1 MNTETT
7 IIDLA
12 LSGDPTVLLDLDNI
26 HPHHF
31 ADTRN
36 AAIWRLIEDHK
47 AKNPGQGITR
57 ELIFDKLP
65 SITEA
70 HVTPD
75 YLLDIMDLTLISHR
89 GLAGVYANKL
99 IDDTARRHLADAC
112 TRGLQIIEAGG
123 DPSDAEANIR
133 ELLNQVSTGSTTLV
147 NNDTCLTQITDFTT
161 KATPF
166 TPTPWPDLN
175 QIIGGWKPGGLYV
188 IAARPGVGKAL
199 ALTTPIPT
207 PTGWTT
213 MGDIKP
219 GDKVLGLDGQPTT
232 VTFVTDV
239 QHNHDC
245 YNVTFS
251 DGETI
256 IADADHR
263 WITETRAS
271 RKAANAAKK
280 YAHTSPHARRQRR
293 HYPSVVTTKQIAETV
308 HTKDGRANHSLP
320 DIQPLHLPEQE
331 LPIDPYILGYWLG
344 DGDANINTITS
355 WEKDAN
361 SLLNHINK
369 AGYHA
374 SVRHD
379 SRNNCKRITFSNKP
393 LGTQGGSLSHL
404 RELGVLRNKH
414 IPATYLRASLEQR
427 THLLQGLLDSDGY
440 VSKAGQVQYCTV
452 DAQLANDFMELAR
465 TLGIRPTM
473 TTKAI
478 KGRDEAH
485 STAYL
490 INGMFTRDHLTLPRK
505 RDRVPEKRRNLRRYI
520 VSCEPVESVPVRCIQ
535 VDNADHM
542 YLAGESMVP
551 THNTMVALQ
560 AATNLADTGH
570 VYFASLEMAGRELW
584 SRIMANI
591 ANVPGDAVTRRRHPT
606 PDEQARMTAATPHLR
621 QLPIHF
627 DDRANL
633 TIGDFVATTR
643 LLHRQHGLTAAFIDY
658 IGLINAAPGDRRARW
673 ELIGEYTR
681 TLKNLAK
688 DLQIPVFAIAQL
700 GRQAEQS
707 NGGELQL
714 SHLRESG
721 NIEQD
726 ANVVLLLSCP
736 HENGVTDWTR
746 ADIHVAKNREGRTGH
761 VLLEREGDYSRLNH
775 LGWTPAGH

>member
-7 IIDLA
+7 IIGIA
-12 LSGDPTVLLDLDNI
+12 LSGDRNALIDLDNI

-36 AAIWRLIEDHK
+36 AAIWQLIEDYK
-47 AKNPGQGITR
+47 QKNPGQGLTPD
-57 ELIFDKLP
+57 LLLDKLP
-65 SITEA
+65 SITTA

-75 YLLDIMDLTLISHR
+75 YLLDTMNGVHGGHIN
-89 GLAGVYANKL
+89 LAGVHANKL
-99 IDDTARRHLADAC
+99 IDDNARRHLADAC

-123 DPSDAEANIR
+123 DPSDAEASIR

-161 KATPF
+161 TATPF

-188 IAARPGVGKAL
+188 LAARPGVGKAL

-213 MGDIKP
+213 MGDIKV
-219 GDKVLGLDGQPTT
+219 GDKVIGLDGKPTT
-232 VTFVTDV
+232 VTFTTEVM
-239 QHNHDC
+239 HDHAC

-256 IADADHR
+256 VADADHR

-271 RKAANAAKK
+271 RKAASAEKK
-280 YAHTSPHARRQRR
+280 YTHTSPHARRQRQ
-293 HYPSVVTTKQIAETV
+293 HYPSVITTKQIAETV

-320 DIQPLHLPEQE
+320 DIAPIQLPEAN

-344 DGDANINTITS
+344 DGTSTANQITRWKEDAN
-355 WEKDAN
+355 
-361 SLLNHINK
+361 HIISHISK
-369 AGYHA
+369 SGYHYTTQDDH
-374 SVRHD
+374 S
-379 SRNNCKRITFSNKP
+379 CLRITFSKTP
-393 LGTQGGSLSHL
+393 VGSRKGSTKTDL
-404 RELGVLRNKH
+404 RNLNLIENKH
-414 IPATYLRASLEQR
+414 IPSTYLRASLEQR
-427 THLLQGLLDSDGY
+427 TQLLRGLLDSDGY
-440 VSKAGQVQYCTV
+440 VSKNGQVQYCTV

-465 TLGIRPTM
+465 TLGVRPTM
-473 TTKAI
+473 TTKAV
-478 KGRDEAH
+478 KGRDEEH

-490 INGMFTRDHLTLPRK
+490 INGMFTRDHLALPRK

-535 VDNADHM
+535 VDNHDHM

-570 VYFASLEMAGRELW
+570 VYFASLEMGGRELW
-584 SRIMANI
+584 SRIMSNI
-591 ANVPGDAVTRRRHPT
+591 ANVPGDAVTRRRRPT
-606 PDEQARMTAATPHLR
+606 PDEQARMTAAAPHLR

-681 TLKNLAK
+681 SLKNLAK

-707 NGGELQL
+707 LGGELQL

-736 HENGVTDWTR
+736 YENGVTDWTR

-775 LGWTPAGH
+775 LGWTPMRA

>member
-1 MNTETT
+1 MNAETT

-12 LSGDPTVLLDLDNI
+12 LSGDPTVLLELDNI

-65 SITEA
+65 SIVEA

-75 YLLDIMDLTLISHR
+75 YLLDIMDLTLVSHR

-99 IDDTARRHLADAC
+99 IDDTARRGLADAC

-123 DPSDAEANIR
+123 DPSDAEASIR

-166 TPTPWPDLN
+166 TSTPWPDLN

-188 IAARPGVGKAL
+188 LAARPGVGKTL
-199 ALTTPIPT
+199 A
-207 PTGWTT
+207 
-213 MGDIKP
+213 
-219 GDKVLGLDGQPTT
+219 
-232 VTFVTDV
+232 
-239 QHNHDC
+239 
-245 YNVTFS
+245 
-251 DGETI
+251 
-256 IADADHR
+256 
-263 WITETRAS
+263 
-271 RKAANAAKK
+271 
-280 YAHTSPHARRQRR
+280 
-293 HYPSVVTTKQIAETV
+293 
-308 HTKDGRANHSLP
+308 
-320 DIQPLHLPEQE
+320 
-331 LPIDPYILGYWLG
+331 
-344 DGDANINTITS
+344 
-355 WEKDAN
+355 
-361 SLLNHINK
+361 
-369 AGYHA
+369 
-374 SVRHD
+374 
-379 SRNNCKRITFSNKP
+379 
-393 LGTQGGSLSHL
+393 
-404 RELGVLRNKH
+404 
-414 IPATYLRASLEQR
+414 
-427 THLLQGLLDSDGY
+427 
-440 VSKAGQVQYCTV
+440 
-452 DAQLANDFMELAR
+452 
-465 TLGIRPTM
+465 
-473 TTKAI
+473 
-478 KGRDEAH
+478 
-485 STAYL
+485 
-490 INGMFTRDHLTLPRK
+490 
-505 RDRVPEKRRNLRRYI
+505 
-520 VSCEPVESVPVRCIQ
+520 
-535 VDNADHM
+535 
-542 YLAGESMVP
+542 
-551 THNTMVALQ
+551 ALQ
-560 AATNLADTGH
+560 AATELADTGH

-584 SRIMANI
+584 SRIMSNI

-606 PDEQARMTAATPHLR
+606 PDEQARMTAAAPHLR

-700 GRQAEQS
+700 GRQAEQTP
-707 NGGELQL
+707 GGELHL

-746 ADIHVAKNREGRTGH
+746 ADIYVAKNREGRTGH

-775 LGWTPAGH
+775 LGWTPAGV

>member
-57 ELIFDKLP
+57 ELIIDKLP

-123 DPSDAEANIR
+123 DPSDAEASIR
-133 ELLNQVSTGSTTLV
+133 ELLNQVSTGSPTLV
-147 NNDTCLTQITDFTT
+147 NNDTCITQINDITPT
-161 KATPF
+161 APPF

-188 IAARPGVGKAL
+188 IAARPGVGK
-199 ALTTPIPT
+199 
-207 PTGWTT
+207 
-213 MGDIKP
+213 
-219 GDKVLGLDGQPTT
+219 
-232 VTFVTDV
+232 
-239 QHNHDC
+239 
-245 YNVTFS
+245 
-251 DGETI
+251 
-256 IADADHR
+256 
-263 WITETRAS
+263 
-271 RKAANAAKK
+271 
-280 YAHTSPHARRQRR
+280 
-293 HYPSVVTTKQIAETV
+293 
-308 HTKDGRANHSLP
+308 
-320 DIQPLHLPEQE
+320 
-331 LPIDPYILGYWLG
+331 
-344 DGDANINTITS
+344 
-355 WEKDAN
+355 
-361 SLLNHINK
+361 SLL
-369 AGYHA
+369 
-374 SVRHD
+374 
-379 SRNNCKRITFSNKP
+379 
-393 LGTQGGSLSHL
+393 
-404 RELGVLRNKH
+404 
-414 IPATYLRASLEQR
+414 
-427 THLLQGLLDSDGY
+427 
-440 VSKAGQVQYCTV
+440 
-452 DAQLANDFMELAR
+452 
-465 TLGIRPTM
+465 
-473 TTKAI
+473 
-478 KGRDEAH
+478 
-485 STAYL
+485 
-490 INGMFTRDHLTLPRK
+490 
-505 RDRVPEKRRNLRRYI
+505 
-520 VSCEPVESVPVRCIQ
+520 
-535 VDNADHM
+535 
-542 YLAGESMVP
+542 
-551 THNTMVALQ
+551 ALQ
-560 AATNLADTGH
+560 AAAELADTGH
-570 VYFASLEMAGRELW
+570 VYFASLEMAGRELC

-606 PDEQARMTAATPHLR
+606 PDEQARMTAAAPHLR

-688 DLQIPVFAIAQL
+688 DLGIPVFAIAQL

-707 NGGELQL
+707 PGGELQH

-775 LGWTPAGH
+775 LGWTPKA

>member
-1 MNTETT
+1 MNTET
-7 IIDLA
+7 IIIGIA
-12 LSGDPTVLLDLDNI
+12 LSGDRNALIDLDNI

-36 AAIWRLIEDHK
+36 AAIWQLVEDYK
-47 AKNPGQGITR
+47 QKNPGQGLTPD
-57 ELIFDKLP
+57 LLLDKLP
-65 SITEA
+65 SITTA

-75 YLLDIMDLTLISHR
+75 YLLDTMNGVHGGHIN
-89 GLAGVYANKL
+89 LAGVHANKL
-99 IDDTARRHLADAC
+99 IDDTARRHLHDAC
-112 TRGLQIIEAGG
+112 TRGLQIIEAGE
-123 DPSDAEANIR
+123 DPSDAEASIR

-213 MGDIKP
+213 MGDIKA
-219 GDKVLGLDGQPTT
+219 GDKVLGLDGKPTT
-232 VTFVTDV
+232 VTFATEVMYD
-239 QHNHDC
+239 HAC
-245 YNVTFS
+245 YNVTFN

-256 IADADHR
+256 VADADHR

-271 RKAANAAKK
+271 RKAANAEKK
-280 YAHTSPHARRQRR
+280 YPHTSPRARSQRQ
-293 HYPSVVTTKQIAETV
+293 HYPSVITTKQIAETV

-320 DIQPLHLPEQE
+320 DIAPLQLPEAN

-344 DGDANINTITS
+344 DGTSTANQITS
-355 WEKDAN
+355 WKEDA
-361 SLLNHINK
+361 SHIISHISK
-369 AGYHA
+369 SGYHYTTQDDR
-374 SVRHD
+374 S
-379 SRNNCKRITFSNKP
+379 CLRITFSKAP
-393 LGTQGGSLSHL
+393 IGSRNGSTKTDL
-404 RELGVLRNKH
+404 RNLNLIENKH
-414 IPATYLRASLEQR
+414 IPSAYLRASLEQR
-427 THLLQGLLDSDGY
+427 TQLLRGLLDSDGY
-440 VSKAGQVQYCTV
+440 VSKNGQVQYCTV
-452 DAQLANDFMELAR
+452 DASLAQDFMELAR
-465 TLGIRPTM
+465 TIGVRPTM
-473 TTKAI
+473 TTKTV

-505 RDRVPEKRRNLRRYI
+505 RDRMPEKRRNLRRYI

-535 VDNADHM
+535 VDNTDHM

-570 VYFASLEMAGRELW
+570 VYFASLEMGGRELW
-584 SRIMANI
+584 SRIMSNV

-606 PDEQARMTAATPHLR
+606 PDEQASMTAAAPHLR

-681 TLKNLAK
+681 SLKNLAK
-688 DLQIPVFAIAQL
+688 DLGIPVFAIAQL

-707 NGGELQL
+707 PGGELQL

>member
-65 SITEA
+65 SIIEA

-75 YLLDIMDLTLISHR
+75 YLLDIMDLTLVSHR

-99 IDDTARRHLADAC
+99 IDDTARRGLADAC

-123 DPSDAEANIR
+123 DPSDAEASIR

-188 IAARPGVGKAL
+188 LAARPGVGKAL

-213 MGDIKP
+213 MGDIKV
-219 GDKVLGLDGQPTT
+219 GDKVIGLDGKPTT
-232 VTFVTDV
+232 VTFTTEVM
-239 QHNHDC
+239 HDHAC

-256 IADADHR
+256 TADADHR

-271 RKAANAAKK
+271 RKAAGAEKK
-280 YAHTSPHARRQRR
+280 YTHTSPHARRQRQ
-293 HYPSVVTTKQIAETV
+293 HYPSVITTKQIAETV

-320 DIQPLHLPEQE
+320 DIAPIQLPEVT

-344 DGDANINTITS
+344 DGTSTANQITS
-355 WEKDAN
+355 WKEDAN
-361 SLLNHINK
+361 HIISHISNSS
-369 AGYHA
+369 YHYA
-374 SVRHD
+374 TQDDH
-379 SRNNCKRITFSNKP
+379 NCLRITFSKTP
-393 LGTQGGSLSHL
+393 IGSRKGSTKTDL
-404 RELGVLRNKH
+404 RNLNLIENKH
-414 IPATYLRASLEQR
+414 IPSAYLRASLEQR
-427 THLLQGLLDSDGY
+427 TQLLRGLLDSDGY
-440 VSKAGQVQYCTV
+440 VSKNGQVQYCTV
-452 DAQLANDFMELAR
+452 DAALARDFMELAR
-465 TLGIRPTM
+465 TIGVRPTM
-473 TTKAI
+473 TTKTV

-520 VSCEPVESVPVRCIQ
+520 VSCEPVEPVPVRCIQ

-560 AATNLADTGH
+560 AATELADTGH

-584 SRIMANI
+584 SRIMSNV

-606 PDEQARMTAATPHLR
+606 PDEQARMTAAAPRLR

-633 TIGDFVATTR
+633 TIGDFVAATR

-681 TLKNLAK
+681 SLKNLAK
-688 DLQIPVFAIAQL
+688 DLQIPIFAIAQL

-707 NGGELQL
+707 SGGELQL

-775 LGWTPAGH
+775 LGWTPTH

>member
-7 IIDLA
+7 IIGIA
-12 LSGDPTVLLDLDNI
+12 LSGDRNALIDLDNI
-26 HPHHF
+26 HHHHF

-36 AAIWRLIEDHK
+36 AAIWQLIEDYK
-47 AKNPGQGITR
+47 QKNPGQGLTPD
-57 ELIFDKLP
+57 LLLDKLP
-65 SITEA
+65 SITTA

-75 YLLDIMDLTLISHR
+75 YLLDTMNGVHGGHIN
-89 GLAGVYANKL
+89 LAGVHANKL
-99 IDDTARRHLADAC
+99 IDDNARRHLADAC

-123 DPSDAEANIR
+123 DPSDAEASIR

-147 NNDTCLTQITDFTT
+147 NNDTCLTQIADFTT

-199 ALTTPIPT
+199 ALNTPIPT
-207 PTGWTT
+207 PTGWAT
-213 MGDIKP
+213 MGDIKV
-219 GDKVLGLDGQPTT
+219 GDKVIGLDGKPTT
-232 VTFVTDV
+232 VTFTTEVM
-239 QHNHDC
+239 HNHAC

-256 IADADHR
+256 VADADHR

-271 RKAANAAKK
+271 RKASNAEKK
-280 YAHTSPHARRQRR
+280 YAHTSPHARRQRQ
-293 HYPSVVTTKQIAETV
+293 HYPSVVTTKQIAKTIR
-308 HTKDGRANHSLP
+308 TKDGRANHSLP
-320 DIQPLHLPEQE
+320 DIAPIQLPEQD
-331 LPIDPYILGYWLG
+331 LPIDPYMLGYWLG
-344 DGDANINTITS
+344 DGTSTANQITS
-355 WEKDAN
+355 WKEDAN
-361 SLLNHINK
+361 HIINHISES
-369 AGYHA
+369 GYHYTT
-374 SVRHD
+374 HD
-379 SRNNCKRITFSNKP
+379 DHNCLRITFSKAP
-393 LGTQGGSLSHL
+393 IGSRQGSTQTDL
-404 RELGVLRNKH
+404 RNLNLIKNKH
-414 IPATYLRASLEQR
+414 IPSIYLRASIEQR
-427 THLLQGLLDSDGY
+427 TQLLRGLLDSDGY
-440 VSKAGQVQYCTV
+440 VSKAGGVQYCTV
-452 DAQLANDFMELAR
+452 DKQLAHGVLELAR
-465 TLGIRPTM
+465 TLGVRPVM
-473 TTKAI
+473 TTKAV

-490 INGMFTRDHLTLPRK
+490 INGTFTRDHLTLPRK

-520 VSCEPVESVPVRCIQ
+520 VACEPTTSVPVRCIQ
-535 VDNADHM
+535 VDNHDHM
-542 YLAGESMVP
+542 YLAGTSMVP

-560 AATNLADTGH
+560 AATELADTGH
-570 VYFASLEMAGRELW
+570 VYFASLEMGGRELW
-584 SRIMANI
+584 SRIMANV

-606 PDEQARMTAATPHLR
+606 PDEQARMTAAAPHLR

-681 TLKNLAK
+681 SLKNLAK
-688 DLQIPVFAIAQL
+688 DLGIPVFAIAQL

-707 NGGELQL
+707 PGGELQL

-746 ADIHVAKNREGRTGH
+746 TDIHVAKNREGRTGH
-761 VLLEREGDYSRLNH
+761 VLLEREGDYSRLTH
-775 LGWTPAGH
+775 LGWAPAGA

>member
-65 SITEA
+65 SIIEA

-75 YLLDIMDLTLISHR
+75 YLLDIMDLTLVSHR

-99 IDDTARRHLADAC
+99 IDDTARRGLADAC

-123 DPSDAEANIR
+123 DPSDAEASIR

-188 IAARPGVGKAL
+188 IAARPGVGK
-199 ALTTPIPT
+199 
-207 PTGWTT
+207 
-213 MGDIKP
+213 
-219 GDKVLGLDGQPTT
+219 
-232 VTFVTDV
+232 
-239 QHNHDC
+239 
-245 YNVTFS
+245 
-251 DGETI
+251 
-256 IADADHR
+256 
-263 WITETRAS
+263 
-271 RKAANAAKK
+271 
-280 YAHTSPHARRQRR
+280 
-293 HYPSVVTTKQIAETV
+293 
-308 HTKDGRANHSLP
+308 
-320 DIQPLHLPEQE
+320 
-331 LPIDPYILGYWLG
+331 
-344 DGDANINTITS
+344 
-355 WEKDAN
+355 
-361 SLLNHINK
+361 SLL
-369 AGYHA
+369 
-374 SVRHD
+374 
-379 SRNNCKRITFSNKP
+379 
-393 LGTQGGSLSHL
+393 
-404 RELGVLRNKH
+404 
-414 IPATYLRASLEQR
+414 
-427 THLLQGLLDSDGY
+427 
-440 VSKAGQVQYCTV
+440 
-452 DAQLANDFMELAR
+452 
-465 TLGIRPTM
+465 
-473 TTKAI
+473 
-478 KGRDEAH
+478 
-485 STAYL
+485 
-490 INGMFTRDHLTLPRK
+490 
-505 RDRVPEKRRNLRRYI
+505 
-520 VSCEPVESVPVRCIQ
+520 
-535 VDNADHM
+535 
-542 YLAGESMVP
+542 
-551 THNTMVALQ
+551 ALQ
-560 AATNLADTGH
+560 AATELAATGH

-584 SRIMANI
+584 SRIMANV

-606 PDEQARMTAATPHLR
+606 PNEQARMTAAAPHLR

-643 LLHRQHGLTAAFIDY
+643 LLHRQHGLAAAFVDY
-658 IGLINAAPGDRRARW
+658 IGLINATPGDRRARW

-681 TLKNLAK
+681 SIKNLAK

-700 GRQAEQS
+700 GRQAEQTP
-707 NGGELQL
+707 GGELQL

-775 LGWTPAGH
+775 LGWTPMGA

>member
-7 IIDLA
+7 IIGIA
-12 LSGDPTVLLDLDNI
+12 LSGDRNALIDLDNI

-36 AAIWRLIEDHK
+36 AAIWQLIEDCK
-47 AKNPGQGITR
+47 QKNPGQGLTP
-57 ELIFDKLP
+57 ELLLDKLP
-65 SITEA
+65 SITTA

-75 YLLDIMDLTLISHR
+75 YLLDTMNGVHGGHIN
-89 GLAGVYANKL
+89 LAGVHANKL
-99 IDDTARRHLADAC
+99 IDDNARRHLADAC

-123 DPSDAEANIR
+123 DPSDAEASIR
-133 ELLNQVSTGSTTLV
+133 ELLNQVSTGSTPLV

-175 QIIGGWKPGGLYV
+175 HILGGWKPGGLYV
-188 IAARPGVGKAL
+188 IAARPGCGK
-199 ALTTPIPT
+199 
-207 PTGWTT
+207 
-213 MGDIKP
+213 
-219 GDKVLGLDGQPTT
+219 
-232 VTFVTDV
+232 
-239 QHNHDC
+239 
-245 YNVTFS
+245 
-251 DGETI
+251 
-256 IADADHR
+256 
-263 WITETRAS
+263 
-271 RKAANAAKK
+271 
-280 YAHTSPHARRQRR
+280 
-293 HYPSVVTTKQIAETV
+293 
-308 HTKDGRANHSLP
+308 
-320 DIQPLHLPEQE
+320 
-331 LPIDPYILGYWLG
+331 
-344 DGDANINTITS
+344 
-355 WEKDAN
+355 
-361 SLLNHINK
+361 
-369 AGYHA
+369 
-374 SVRHD
+374 
-379 SRNNCKRITFSNKP
+379 
-393 LGTQGGSLSHL
+393 
-404 RELGVLRNKH
+404 
-414 IPATYLRASLEQR
+414 
-427 THLLQGLLDSDGY
+427 
-440 VSKAGQVQYCTV
+440 
-452 DAQLANDFMELAR
+452 
-465 TLGIRPTM
+465 TLM
-473 TTKAI
+473 
-478 KGRDEAH
+478 
-485 STAYL
+485 
-490 INGMFTRDHLTLPRK
+490 
-505 RDRVPEKRRNLRRYI
+505 
-520 VSCEPVESVPVRCIQ
+520 
-535 VDNADHM
+535 
-542 YLAGESMVP
+542 
-551 THNTMVALQ
+551 ALQ

-681 TLKNLAK
+681 SLKNLAK

-707 NGGELQL
+707 PGGELQL

-775 LGWTPAGH
+775 LGWTPSRP

>member
-7 IIDLA
+7 IIGIA
-12 LSGDPTVLLDLDNI
+12 LSGDRNALIDLDNI

-36 AAIWRLIEDHK
+36 AAIWQLIEDYK
-47 AKNPGQGITR
+47 AKNPGQGLTPD
-57 ELIFDKLP
+57 LLLDKLP
-65 SITEA
+65 SITTA

-75 YLLDIMDLTLISHR
+75 YLLDTMNGVHGGHIN
-89 GLAGVYANKL
+89 LAGVHANKL
-99 IDDTARRHLADAC
+99 IDDTARRHLHDAC

-123 DPSDAEANIR
+123 DPSDAEASIR
-133 ELLNQVSTGSTTLV
+133 ELLSQVSTGSTTLV
-147 NNDTCLTQITDFTT
+147 NNDTCLTQITDFTS

-188 IAARPGVGKAL
+188 LAARPGVGKAL
-199 ALTTPIPT
+199 ALNTPIPT

-213 MGDIKP
+213 MGDIKV
-219 GDKVLGLDGQPTT
+219 GDKVLGLDGKPTT
-232 VTFVTDV
+232 VTFVTDTMY
-239 QHNHDC
+239 NHPC

-256 IADADHR
+256 VADADHR
-263 WITETRAS
+263 WLTETRAS
-271 RKAANAAKK
+271 RKASNAEKK
-280 YAHTSPHARRQRR
+280 YAHTSPHARKQRQ
-293 HYPSVVTTKQIAETV
+293 HYPSVVTTKQIAKTV
-308 HTKDGRANHSLP
+308 RTKDGRANHTLP
-320 DIQPLHLPEQE
+320 DVKPIQLPKQN
-331 LPIDPYILGYWLG
+331 LPINPYLLGYWLG
-344 DGDANINTITS
+344 DGTSTANQITTWKEDANHVTQRIT
-355 WEKDAN
+355 DT
-361 SLLNHINK
+361 
-369 AGYHA
+369 GYHYTTQED
-374 SVRHD
+374 H
-379 SRNNCKRITFSNKP
+379 NCLRITFSKAP
-393 LGTQGGSLSHL
+393 IGSRNGSTMTDL
-404 RELGVLRNKH
+404 RNLNLIKNKH
-414 IPATYLRASLEQR
+414 IPSIYLRASIEQR
-427 THLLQGLLDSDGY
+427 AQLLQGLLDSDGY
-440 VSKAGQVQYCTV
+440 VSKAGTVQYCTV
-452 DAQLANDFMELAR
+452 DEQLAHGVLELAR

-473 TTKAI
+473 TTKTV

-490 INGMFTRDHLTLPRK
+490 INGTFTRNHLTLPRK
-505 RDRVPEKRRNLRRYI
+505 RNRVPEKRRNLHRLI
-520 VSCEPVESVPVRCIQ
+520 IDCTPTESVPVRCIQ
-535 VDNADHM
+535 VDNHDHM
-542 YLAGESMVP
+542 YLAGTTMVP
-551 THNTMVALQ
+551 THNTMAALQ

-570 VYFASLEMAGRELW
+570 VYFASLEMGGRELW

-606 PDEQARMTAATPHLR
+606 PDEQARMAAAAPHLR

-681 TLKNLAK
+681 SLKNLAK

-700 GRQAEQS
+700 GRQAEQAT
-707 NGGELQL
+707 GGELQL

-736 HENGVTDWTR
+736 HENGVADWTR

-775 LGWTPAGH
+775 LGWAPRA

>member
-31 ADTRN
+31 TDTRN

-75 YLLDIMDLTLISHR
+75 YLLDIMDLTLVSHR

-99 IDDTARRHLADAC
+99 IDDNARRNLADAC

-123 DPSDAEANIR
+123 DPSDAEASIR

-147 NNDTCLTQITDFTT
+147 NNDTCLAQITDFTT

-188 IAARPGVGKAL
+188 MAARPGIGKAL

-213 MGDIKP
+213 MGDIKI
-219 GDKVLGLDGQPTT
+219 GDKVLGLDGKPTT
-232 VTFVTDV
+232 VTFATEVM
-239 QHNHDC
+239 HNHTC
-245 YNVTFS
+245 YNVTFN

-256 IADADHR
+256 VADADHR

-280 YAHTSPHARRQRR
+280 YTHTSPHARKQRQ
-293 HYPSVVTTKQIAETV
+293 HYPSVITTKQIAETV

-320 DIQPLHLPEQE
+320 NIAPLQLPEAN

-344 DGDANINTITS
+344 DGTSTANQITS
-355 WEKDAN
+355 WKEDAN
-361 SLLNHINK
+361 HIISHINK
-369 AGYHA
+369 SGYHYTA
-374 SVRHD
+374 QDDH
-379 SRNNCKRITFSNKP
+379 NCLRITFSKAP
-393 LGTQGGSLSHL
+393 IGSRNGSTKIDL
-404 RELGVLRNKH
+404 RNLNLIENKH
-414 IPATYLRASLEQR
+414 IPSIYLRASLEQR
-427 THLLQGLLDSDGY
+427 TQLLRGLLDSDGY
-440 VSKAGQVQYCTV
+440 VSKNGQVQYCTV
-452 DAQLANDFMELAR
+452 DAPLARDFMELAR
-465 TLGIRPTM
+465 TLGVRPTM
-473 TTKAI
+473 TTKTV

-490 INGMFTRDHLTLPRK
+490 INGMFTRNHLTLPRK

-520 VSCEPVESVPVRCIQ
+520 VSCEPAESVPVRCIQ
-535 VDNADHM
+535 VNNHDHM

-570 VYFASLEMAGRELW
+570 VYFASLEMGGRELW

-606 PDEQARMTAATPHLR
+606 PDEQARMTTAAPHLR

-688 DLQIPVFAIAQL
+688 DLGIPVFAIAQL

-707 NGGELQL
+707 PGGELQL

-775 LGWTPAGH
+775 LGWTPASH

>member
-7 IIDLA
+7 ILDLA

-36 AAIWRLIEDHK
+36 AAIWQLIEDYK

-99 IDDTARRHLADAC
+99 IDDSARRHLADAC

-123 DPSDAEANIR
+123 DPSDAEASIR

-199 ALTTPIPT
+199 ALDTPIPT

-213 MGDIKP
+213 MGDIKV
-219 GDKVLGLDGQPTT
+219 GDKVLGLDGKPTT
-232 VTFVTDV
+232 VTFATEVMY
-239 QHNHDC
+239 NHTC
-245 YNVTFS
+245 YNVTFN

-256 IADADHR
+256 VADADHR

-280 YAHTSPHARRQRR
+280 YAHTSPHARKQRK
-293 HYPSVVTTKQIAETV
+293 HYPSVITTKQIAETV

-320 DIQPLHLPEQE
+320 DITPIQLPEQD
-331 LPIDPYILGYWLG
+331 LTIDPYILGYWLG
-344 DGDANINTITS
+344 DGTSTSNQITS
-355 WEKDAN
+355 WKKDA
-361 SLLNHINK
+361 SHIINHISK
-369 AGYHA
+369 YGYHYTTQDD
-374 SVRHD
+374 H
-379 SRNNCKRITFSNKP
+379 NCLRITFSRTP
-393 LGTQGGSLSHL
+393 IGSRQGSTKTDL
-404 RELGVLRNKH
+404 RNLDLIKNKH
-414 IPATYLRASLEQR
+414 IPSIYLRASIEQR
-427 THLLQGLLDSDGY
+427 TQLLRGLLDSDGY
-440 VSKAGQVQYCTV
+440 VSKNGTVQYCTV
-452 DAQLANDFMELAR
+452 DERLAHGVLELAR
-465 TLGIRPTM
+465 TLGIRPVM
-473 TTKAI
+473 TTKTV

-485 STAYL
+485 STAYT
-490 INGMFTRDHLTLPRK
+490 ITGMFTRNHITLPRK
-505 RDRVPEKRRNLRRYI
+505 RDRIPEKRRNLRRYI
-520 VSCEPVESVPVRCIQ
+520 VACEPTTSVPVRCIQ
-535 VDNADHM
+535 VDNHDHM
-542 YLAGESMVP
+542 YLAGTTMVP
-551 THNTMVALQ
+551 THNTMIALQ
-560 AATNLADTGH
+560 AAAELADTGH

-591 ANVPGDAVTRRRHPT
+591 ANVPGDAVTRRRYPT
-606 PDEQARMTAATPHLR
+606 PDEQARMTAAAPHLR

-681 TLKNLAK
+681 SLKNLAK

-707 NGGELQL
+707 PGGELQL

-775 LGWTPAGH
+775 LGWTPSRA

>member
-1 MNTETT
+1 MSTETT
-7 IIDLA
+7 ILDLA

-47 AKNPGQGITR
+47 AKNPGQGVTR
-57 ELIFDKLP
+57 ELILDKLP

-123 DPSDAEANIR
+123 DPSDAEASIR
-133 ELLNQVSTGSTTLV
+133 ELLNQVSTGSTALV

-161 KATPF
+161 KSIPF

-199 ALTTPIPT
+199 ALDTPIPT

-213 MGDIKP
+213 MGDIKV
-219 GDKVLGLDGQPTT
+219 GDKVLGLDGKPTT
-232 VTFVTDV
+232 VTFATDIM
-239 QHNHDC
+239 HDHTC
-245 YNVTFS
+245 YNVTFN

-256 IADADHR
+256 VADADHR

-271 RKAANAAKK
+271 RKAACAEKK
-280 YAHTSPHARRQRR
+280 YTHTSPHARRQRQ
-293 HYPSVVTTKQIAETV
+293 HYPSVVTTKQIAETIR
-308 HTKDGRANHSLP
+308 TKDGRANHTLP
-320 DIQPLHLPEQE
+320 DAKPLQLPKQD
-331 LPIDPYILGYWLG
+331 LPIDPYLLGYWLG
-344 DGDANINTITS
+344 DGTSTANQITS
-355 WEKDAN
+355 WKEDAH
-361 SLLNHINK
+361 HIINRINE
-369 AGYHA
+369 AGYHYTTQEDH
-374 SVRHD
+374 S
-379 SRNNCKRITFSNKP
+379 CLRITFSKTP
-393 LGTQGGSLSHL
+393 VGSRTGSTKTDL
-404 RELGVLRNKH
+404 RNLNLLKNKH
-414 IPATYLRASLEQR
+414 IPNPYLRSSIEQR
-427 THLLQGLLDSDGY
+427 TQLLQGLLDSDGY
-440 VSKAGQVQYCTV
+440 VSKNGTVQYCTV
-452 DAQLANDFMELAR
+452 DEQLAHGVLELAR

-473 TTKAI
+473 STKAV

-485 STAYL
+485 STAYT
-490 INGMFTRDHLTLPRK
+490 ITGTFTRGHLTLPRK
-505 RDRVPEKRRNLRRYI
+505 RDRVPEKRRNLHRLI
-520 VSCEPVESVPVRCIQ
+520 VDCTPTNSVPVRCIQ
-535 VDNADHM
+535 VDNHDHM
-542 YLAGESMVP
+542 YLAGTTMAP
-551 THNTMVALQ
+551 THNTMIALQ
-560 AATNLADTGH
+560 AAAELADTGH

-606 PDEQARMTAATPHLR
+606 PDEQARMTAAAPHLR

-681 TLKNLAK
+681 SLKNLAK

-707 NGGELQL
+707 PGGELQL

-775 LGWTPAGH
+775 LGWAPRA

>member
-7 IIDLA
+7 IIGIA
-12 LSGDPTVLLDLDNI
+12 LSGDRNALIDLDNI

-36 AAIWRLIEDHK
+36 AAIWQLIEDYK
-47 AKNPGQGITR
+47 QKNPGQGLTPD
-57 ELIFDKLP
+57 LLLDKLP
-65 SITEA
+65 SITTA

-75 YLLDIMDLTLISHR
+75 YLLDTMNGVHGGHIN
-89 GLAGVYANKL
+89 LAGVHANKL
-99 IDDTARRHLADAC
+99 IDDNARRHLADAC

-123 DPSDAEANIR
+123 DPSDAEASIR

-175 QIIGGWKPGGLYV
+175 HIIGGWKPGGLYV
-188 IAARPGVGKAL
+188 MAARPGIGKAL

-213 MGDIKP
+213 MGDIKA
-219 GDKVLGLDGQPTT
+219 GDKVLGLDGKPTT
-232 VTFVTDV
+232 VTFVTEV
-239 QHNHDC
+239 MHDHTC

-271 RKAANAAKK
+271 RKASNDAKK
-280 YAHTSPHARRQRR
+280 YAHTSPHARKQRK
-293 HYPSVVTTKQIAETV
+293 HYPSVITTKQIAETV

-320 DIQPLHLPEQE
+320 NIKPLQLPEQD

-344 DGDANINTITS
+344 DGDAHINTITS
-355 WEKDAN
+355 WEKDADN
-361 SLLNHINK
+361 LLTHINN
-369 AGYHA
+369 AGYHTT
-374 SVRHD
+374 VRHD

-393 LGTQGGSLSHL
+393 IGTQGGSLSHL

-414 IPATYLRASLEQR
+414 IPNIYLRASLEQR
-427 THLLQGLLDSDGY
+427 TQLLRGLLDSDGY
-440 VSKAGQVQYCTV
+440 VSKTGGVQYCTA
-452 DAQLANDFMELAR
+452 DATLAHSFMELAR

-473 TTKAI
+473 TTKTV

-505 RDRVPEKRRNLRRYI
+505 RDRVPEKHRNLRRYI
-520 VSCEPVESVPVRCIQ
+520 VSCEPAKSVPVRCIQ
-535 VDNADHM
+535 VDNHDHM

-606 PDEQARMTAATPHLR
+606 PEEQARMAAAAPHLR

-681 TLKNLAK
+681 SLKNLAK

-700 GRQAEQS
+700 GRQAEQTP
-707 NGGELQL
+707 GGELQL

-775 LGWTPAGH
+775 LGWTPRN

>member
-7 IIDLA
+7 ILDLA

-26 HPHHF
+26 RPHHF

-112 TRGLQIIEAGG
+112 TRGLQIVEAGG
-123 DPSDAEANIR
+123 DPSDAEASIR

-161 KATPF
+161 KTTPF

-199 ALTTPIPT
+199 ALDTPIPT
-207 PTGWTT
+207 PAGWTT
-213 MGDIKP
+213 MGDIKV
-219 GDKVLGLDGQPTT
+219 GDKVLGLDGKPTT
-232 VTFVTDV
+232 VTFATDV
-239 QHNHDC
+239 MHYHTC
-245 YNVTFS
+245 YNVTFN

-256 IADADHR
+256 VADADHR

-280 YAHTSPHARRQRR
+280 YAHTSPHARSQRQ
-293 HYPSVVTTKQIAETV
+293 HYPSVITTKQIADTI

-320 DIQPLHLPEQE
+320 NIAPLRLPEAT

-344 DGDANINTITS
+344 DGTSTANQITS
-355 WEKDAN
+355 WKEDA
-361 SLLNHINK
+361 SHIISHISK
-369 AGYHA
+369 SGYHYTTQ
-374 SVRHD
+374 D
-379 SRNNCKRITFSNKP
+379 DRNCIRITFSKTP
-393 LGTQGGSLSHL
+393 IGSRKGSTKTDL
-404 RELGVLRNKH
+404 RNLNLIENKH
-414 IPATYLRASLEQR
+414 IPSAYLRASLEQR
-427 THLLQGLLDSDGY
+427 TQLLRGLLDSDGH
-440 VSKAGQVQYCTV
+440 VSKNGQVQYCTV

-465 TLGIRPTM
+465 TLGVRPTM
-473 TTKAI
+473 TTKTI

-490 INGMFTRDHLTLPRK
+490 INGMFTRGHLTLPRK

-520 VSCEPVESVPVRCIQ
+520 VACEPTNSVPVRCIQ
-535 VDNADHM
+535 VDNHDHM
-542 YLAGESMVP
+542 YLAGTTMVP
-551 THNTMVALQ
+551 THNTMIALQ
-560 AATNLADTGH
+560 AAAELADTGH

-606 PDEQARMTAATPHLR
+606 PDEQARMTAAAPHLR

-707 NGGELQL
+707 PGGELQL

-736 HENGVTDWTR
+736 HEGGVTDWTR

-775 LGWTPAGH
+775 LGWTPTRA

>member
-7 IIDLA
+7 IIGIA
-12 LSGDPTVLLDLDNI
+12 LSGDRNALIDLDNI

-36 AAIWRLIEDHK
+36 AAIWRLIEDYK
-47 AKNPGQGITR
+47 QKNPGQGLTPD
-57 ELIFDKLP
+57 LLLDKLP
-65 SITEA
+65 SITTA

-75 YLLDIMDLTLISHR
+75 YLLDAMNGVHGGHIN
-89 GLAGVYANKL
+89 LAGVHANKL
-99 IDDTARRHLADAC
+99 IDDTARRHLHDAC
-112 TRGLQIIEAGG
+112 NRGLQIIESGG
-123 DPSDAEANIR
+123 DPSDAEASIR

-147 NNDTCLTQITDFTT
+147 NNDACLTQITDFTT

-188 IAARPGVGKAL
+188 LAARPGVGKAL

-213 MGDIKP
+213 MGDIKA
-219 GDKVLGLDGQPTT
+219 GDKVLGLDGKPAT
-232 VTFVTDV
+232 VTFATEVM
-239 QHNHDC
+239 HDHAC
-245 YNVTFS
+245 YNVTFN

-256 IADADHR
+256 VADADHR

-320 DIQPLHLPEQE
+320 DMKPLQLPEAN

-344 DGDANINTITS
+344 DGTSTANQITS
-355 WEKDAN
+355 WKEDAG
-361 SLLNHINK
+361 HIINYISK
-369 AGYHA
+369 SGYHYTTQDDR
-374 SVRHD
+374 S
-379 SRNNCKRITFSNKP
+379 CLRITFSKTP
-393 LGTQGGSLSHL
+393 IGSRNGSTKTDL
-404 RELGVLRNKH
+404 RNLNLIENKH
-414 IPATYLRASLEQR
+414 IPSIYLRSSLEQR
-427 THLLQGLLDSDGY
+427 TQLLRGLLDSDGY
-440 VSKAGQVQYCTV
+440 VSKNGQVQYRTV
-452 DAQLANDFMELAR
+452 DAPLAHDFMELAR

-473 TTKAI
+473 TIKAV

-490 INGMFTRDHLTLPRK
+490 INGMFTRNHLTLPRK

-520 VSCEPVESVPVRCIQ
+520 TSCEPVESVPVRCIQ
-535 VDNADHM
+535 VDNHDHM

-560 AATNLADTGH
+560 AATNLAVTGH
-570 VYFASLEMAGRELW
+570 VYFASLEMGGRELW
-584 SRIMANI
+584 SRIMSNF
-591 ANVPGDAVTRRRHPT
+591 ANVTGDAVTRRRRPT
-606 PDEQARMTAATPHLR
+606 SDEQARMTAAANHLR

-633 TIGDFVATTR
+633 SIGDFVATTR

-681 TLKNLAK
+681 SLKNLAK
-688 DLQIPVFAIAQL
+688 DLQIPILAIAQL

-707 NGGELQL
+707 PGGELQL

-775 LGWTPAGH
+775 LGWAPKA

>member
-1 MNTETT
+1 MSTETT

-12 LSGDPTVLLDLDNI
+12 LSGDPTILLDLDNI

-57 ELIFDKLP
+57 ELLLDKLP

-89 GLAGVYANKL
+89 GLAGAYANKL

-123 DPSDAEANIR
+123 DPSDAEASIR

-161 KATPF
+161 NTTPF

-213 MGDIKP
+213 MGDIKV
-219 GDKVLGLDGQPTT
+219 GDKVLGLDGKPTT
-232 VTFVTDV
+232 VTFATDV
-239 QHNHDC
+239 MRDHAC
-245 YNVTFS
+245 YNVTFN

-256 IADADHR
+256 VADADHR

-280 YAHTSPHARRQRR
+280 YAHTSPHARSQRQ
-293 HYPSVVTTKQIAETV
+293 HYPSVITTKQIAETV

-320 DIQPLHLPEQE
+320 DIKPLQLPEAN

-344 DGDANINTITS
+344 DGTSTANQITS
-355 WEKDAN
+355 WKEDAN
-361 SLLNHINK
+361 HVISHITK
-369 AGYHA
+369 SGYHYTTQDDR
-374 SVRHD
+374 S
-379 SRNNCKRITFSNKP
+379 CLRITFSKAP
-393 LGTQGGSLSHL
+393 IGSRNGSTKTDL
-404 RELGVLRNKH
+404 RNLNLIENKH
-414 IPATYLRASLEQR
+414 IPSAYLRASLEQR
-427 THLLQGLLDSDGY
+427 TQLLRGLLDSDGY
-440 VSKAGQVQYCTV
+440 VSKNGQVQYCTV
-452 DAQLANDFMELAR
+452 DAALAHGFMELAR

-473 TTKAI
+473 TTKAV

-520 VSCEPVESVPVRCIQ
+520 VSCEPAKSVPVRCIQ
-535 VDNADHM
+535 VDNHDHM
-542 YLAGESMVP
+542 YLAGESMTP
-551 THNTMVALQ
+551 THNTMIALQ
-560 AATNLADTGH
+560 AATNLADAGH

-591 ANVPGDAVTRRRHPT
+591 ANVPGDAVTRRRHPA
-606 PDEQARMTAATPHLR
+606 PDEQARMTAAAPHLR

-688 DLQIPVFAIAQL
+688 DLQIPIFAIAQL

-707 NGGELQL
+707 PGGELQL

-775 LGWTPAGH
+775 LGWTPTRA

>member
-1 MNTETT
+1 MSTETT
-7 IIDLA
+7 ILDLA

-47 AKNPGQGITR
+47 AKNPGQGVTR
-57 ELIFDKLP
+57 ELILDKLP

-112 TRGLQIIEAGG
+112 TRGLQIIESGG
-123 DPSDAEANIR
+123 DPSDAEASIR

-199 ALTTPIPT
+199 ALDTPIPT

-213 MGDIKP
+213 MGDIKV
-219 GDKVLGLDGQPTT
+219 GDKVLGLDGKPTT
-232 VTFVTDV
+232 VTFATDV
-239 QHNHDC
+239 MHDHTC
-245 YNVTFS
+245 YNVTFN

-256 IADADHR
+256 VADADHR
-263 WITETRAS
+263 WVTETRAS
-271 RKAANAAKK
+271 RKAACAEKK
-280 YAHTSPHARRQRR
+280 YAHASPHARRQRQ

-308 HTKDGRANHSLP
+308 RTKDGRANHTLP
-320 DIQPLHLPEQE
+320 DVKPLQLPKQD
-331 LPIDPYILGYWLG
+331 LPIDPYLLGYWLG
-344 DGDANINTITS
+344 DGTSTANQITS
-355 WEKDAN
+355 WKEDAH
-361 SLLNHINK
+361 HIINRINET
-369 AGYHA
+369 GYHYTTQEDH
-374 SVRHD
+374 S
-379 SRNNCKRITFSNKP
+379 CLRITFSKTP
-393 LGTQGGSLSHL
+393 VGSRTGSTKTDL
-404 RELGVLRNKH
+404 RNLNLLKNKH
-414 IPATYLRASLEQR
+414 IPNSYLRSSIEQR
-427 THLLQGLLDSDGY
+427 TQLLQGLLDSDGY
-440 VSKAGQVQYCTV
+440 VSKNGTVQYCTV
-452 DAQLANDFMELAR
+452 DEQLAHGVLELAR

-473 TTKAI
+473 STKAV

-485 STAYL
+485 STAYT
-490 INGMFTRDHLTLPRK
+490 ITGTFTRDHLTLPRK
-505 RDRVPEKRRNLRRYI
+505 RDRVPEKRRNLHRLI
-520 VSCEPVESVPVRCIQ
+520 VDCTPTNSVPVRCIQ
-535 VDNADHM
+535 VDNHDHM
-542 YLAGESMVP
+542 YLAGTTMVP
-551 THNTMVALQ
+551 THNTMIALQ
-560 AATNLADTGH
+560 AAAELADTGH
-570 VYFASLEMAGRELW
+570 VYFASLEMGGRELW

-606 PDEQARMTAATPHLR
+606 PDEQARMTAAAPHLR

-688 DLQIPVFAIAQL
+688 DLQIPIFAIAQL

-707 NGGELQL
+707 PGGELQL

-736 HENGVTDWTR
+736 HEGGVTDWTR

-775 LGWTPAGH
+775 LGWAPRA

>member
-1 MNTETT
+1 MSTETT

-57 ELIFDKLP
+57 ELIIDKLP

-89 GLAGVYANKL
+89 ELAGVYANKL

-123 DPSDAEANIR
+123 DPSDAEASIR

-147 NNDTCLTQITDFTT
+147 NNDTCLTRITDFTT

-188 IAARPGVGKAL
+188 IAARPGVGKTL
-199 ALTTPIPT
+199 A
-207 PTGWTT
+207 
-213 MGDIKP
+213 
-219 GDKVLGLDGQPTT
+219 
-232 VTFVTDV
+232 
-239 QHNHDC
+239 
-245 YNVTFS
+245 
-251 DGETI
+251 
-256 IADADHR
+256 
-263 WITETRAS
+263 
-271 RKAANAAKK
+271 
-280 YAHTSPHARRQRR
+280 
-293 HYPSVVTTKQIAETV
+293 
-308 HTKDGRANHSLP
+308 
-320 DIQPLHLPEQE
+320 
-331 LPIDPYILGYWLG
+331 
-344 DGDANINTITS
+344 
-355 WEKDAN
+355 
-361 SLLNHINK
+361 
-369 AGYHA
+369 
-374 SVRHD
+374 
-379 SRNNCKRITFSNKP
+379 
-393 LGTQGGSLSHL
+393 
-404 RELGVLRNKH
+404 
-414 IPATYLRASLEQR
+414 
-427 THLLQGLLDSDGY
+427 
-440 VSKAGQVQYCTV
+440 
-452 DAQLANDFMELAR
+452 
-465 TLGIRPTM
+465 
-473 TTKAI
+473 
-478 KGRDEAH
+478 
-485 STAYL
+485 
-490 INGMFTRDHLTLPRK
+490 
-505 RDRVPEKRRNLRRYI
+505 
-520 VSCEPVESVPVRCIQ
+520 
-535 VDNADHM
+535 
-542 YLAGESMVP
+542 
-551 THNTMVALQ
+551 ALQ

-570 VYFASLEMAGRELW
+570 VYFASLEMGGRELW

-606 PDEQARMTAATPHLR
+606 PDEQARMTAAAPHLR

-681 TLKNLAK
+681 SLKNLAR
-688 DLQIPVFAIAQL
+688 DLQIPIFAIAQL

-707 NGGELQL
+707 PGGELQL

-775 LGWTPAGH
+775 LGWTPKA

>member
-1 MNTETT
+1 MNTET
-7 IIDLA
+7 IIIGIA
-12 LSGDPTVLLDLDNI
+12 LSGDRNALIDLDNI

-36 AAIWRLIEDHK
+36 SAIWQLIEDYK
-47 AKNPGQGITR
+47 AKNPGQGLTPD
-57 ELIFDKLP
+57 LLLDKLP
-65 SITEA
+65 SITTA

-75 YLLDIMDLTLISHR
+75 YLLDTMNGVHGGHIN
-89 GLAGVYANKL
+89 LAGVHANKL
-99 IDDTARRHLADAC
+99 IDDNARRHLHDAC

-123 DPSDAEANIR
+123 DPSDAEASIR

-188 IAARPGVGKAL
+188 IAARPGVGKTL
-199 ALTTPIPT
+199 A
-207 PTGWTT
+207 
-213 MGDIKP
+213 
-219 GDKVLGLDGQPTT
+219 
-232 VTFVTDV
+232 
-239 QHNHDC
+239 
-245 YNVTFS
+245 
-251 DGETI
+251 
-256 IADADHR
+256 
-263 WITETRAS
+263 
-271 RKAANAAKK
+271 
-280 YAHTSPHARRQRR
+280 
-293 HYPSVVTTKQIAETV
+293 
-308 HTKDGRANHSLP
+308 
-320 DIQPLHLPEQE
+320 
-331 LPIDPYILGYWLG
+331 
-344 DGDANINTITS
+344 
-355 WEKDAN
+355 
-361 SLLNHINK
+361 
-369 AGYHA
+369 
-374 SVRHD
+374 
-379 SRNNCKRITFSNKP
+379 
-393 LGTQGGSLSHL
+393 
-404 RELGVLRNKH
+404 
-414 IPATYLRASLEQR
+414 
-427 THLLQGLLDSDGY
+427 
-440 VSKAGQVQYCTV
+440 
-452 DAQLANDFMELAR
+452 
-465 TLGIRPTM
+465 
-473 TTKAI
+473 
-478 KGRDEAH
+478 
-485 STAYL
+485 
-490 INGMFTRDHLTLPRK
+490 
-505 RDRVPEKRRNLRRYI
+505 
-520 VSCEPVESVPVRCIQ
+520 
-535 VDNADHM
+535 
-542 YLAGESMVP
+542 
-551 THNTMVALQ
+551 ALQ

-606 PDEQARMTAATPHLR
+606 PDEQARMTAAAPHLR
-621 QLPIHF
+621 RLPIHF

-681 TLKNLAK
+681 SLKNLAK

-707 NGGELQL
+707 PGGELQL